1 MCKYCCVSEWCS
13 ENAGNACLNT
23 VNQCL
28 WSFAYTGGCR
38 LAMLDKQ
45 SLFGR
50 HSGLDDAVALL
61 TLLVKRA
68 GAVCLLK
75 RAFVET

>member
-1 MCKYCCVSEWCS
+1 MLCS

-28 WSFAYTGGCR
+28 WSLSYTGGCR
-38 LAMLDKQ
+38 LSILVKQ
-45 SLFGR
+45 SLCGWR
-50 HSGLDDAVALL
+50 SGVYDAVALL

>member
-1 MCKYCCVSEWCS
+1 
-13 ENAGNACLNT
+13 
-23 VNQCL
+23 
-28 WSFAYTGGCR
+28 
-38 LAMLDKQ
+38 MLVKQ

-68 GAVCLLK
+68 SAVCLLK
-75 RAFVET
+75 RAFVEGLGCGLL